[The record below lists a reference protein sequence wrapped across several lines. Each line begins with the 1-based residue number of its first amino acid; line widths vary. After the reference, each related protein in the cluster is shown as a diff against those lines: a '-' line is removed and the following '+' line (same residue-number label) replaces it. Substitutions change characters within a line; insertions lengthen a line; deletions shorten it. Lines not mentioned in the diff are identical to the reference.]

1 MIKHIWFD
9 LEETLTVRTP
19 EFLEVWREL
28 RYKTYAEATK
38 KPLTKELRQEYEDL
52 IKIHKSNSAVFR
64 SLGLPSDY
72 WHRHFA
78 TLDKIKH
85 YKPNQ
90 EINDTLKKLK
100 EIISISIFTNVKT
113 QEAMRILDVVK
124 IDPPWFTYILT
135 GDDIKERKPAL
146 DGFHTMIEKSKLK
159 PEEILYVGDR
169 VDVDVKPAKKVG
181 MKTCLV
187 WGKSPEADY
196 SFEKFQDILSI
207 F

>member
-9 LEETLTVRTP
+9 LEETLTIRST
-19 EFLEVWREL
+19 EFIEAWKEI

-38 KPLTKELRQEYEDL
+38 KPLTNELRQEYENL

-78 TLDKIKH
+78 KLDKTKY

-90 EINDTLKKLK
+90 KINDTLKKLK
-100 EIISISIFTNVKT
+100 EIVNISMFTNVNKKET
-113 QEAMRILDVVK
+113 MRILGIVK
-124 IDPPWFTYILT
+124 IDPSWFSSILT

-146 DGFHTMIEKSKLK
+146 DGFNTMIEKSKLK

-187 WGKSPEADY
+187 WSKSPEADY
-196 SFEKFQDILSI
+196 SFEKFEDILTI